1 MGECAHIRSTEHTA
15 LDSKMAER
23 GERVVVVVTV
33 VVVVVVGGGGGSG
46 CRMVTLAAVER
57 GGGEK

>member
-33 VVVVVVGGGGGSG
+33 VVVVVGGGGGSG
-46 CRMVTLAAVER
+46 CRMVTLATVER
-57 GGGEK
+57 GSGDK